1 MKKSLCFT
9 LIELLVVIAIIAIL
23 AAMLLPALS
32 AARERARNSNCVG
45 KLKQIGMASA
55 MYSNDNNSYIPSRLD
70 LPVSTTGSYGCGYDL
85 NLYPPGR
92 LVAGQYFASQ
102 ADDWGNIPRWFKCPS
117 DSANYTGTA
126 TSCSKISYQFIYI
139 RTPFNA
145 NWNGMERFIVGRD
158 DPGRYTWADWAPYN
172 ASGVTNNHPSTCNIL
187 HMGGQ
192 VRSEVI
198 SAFKN
203 YTAFDYPVVKNVLD
217 DCEY

>member
-70 LPVSTTGSYGCGYDL
+70 LPASTKGSYGCGYDL

-172 ASGVTNNHPSTCNIL
+172 DSSVTNNHPSTCNIL

-192 VRSEVI
+192 VRSEVS

>member
-70 LPVSTTGSYGCGYDL
+70 LPVSTKGSYGCGYDL